1 MGPENADWFAGHP
14 CKTRHVLFTTLCIL
28 SSGFIYVSYLHQW
41 WGHRKSLGNFVDSI
55 VIYKFLC
62 VFYVGGKWFCQ
73 GLKPVVLISRSLF
86 SWTTASRKMGLA
98 EGDIFYCILCTL
110 DVSLLYTNIPTED
123 GIHACYASGH
133 RKLEEQGPF
142 VSSNQLAKK
151 ILELLPPQG
160 HASAT
165 GQYQLQMAIQMVV
178 WIPKVTGV
186 EQQYERTVSSLWVC
200 GNSKK

>member
-1 MGPENADWFAGHP
+1 M
-14 CKTRHVLFTTLCIL
+14 
-28 SSGFIYVSYLHQW
+28 
-41 WGHRKSLGNFVDSI
+41 
-55 VIYKFLC
+55 
-62 VFYVGGKWFCQ
+62 
-73 GLKPVVLISRSLF
+73 VLISRSLF

-165 GQYQLQMAIQMVV
+165 GQYQLQMGIQMVV
-178 WIPKVTGV
+178 WIPKSL
-186 EQQYERTVSSLWVC
+186 EWSSNMSELSPLCGFAEIPRNKASFSTKTFSDLTINFIYRNRAQPWVRRYTC
-200 GNSKK
+200 LR